1 MERSLNDRRSE
12 QSMNEEEEPG
22 EEEEEEE
29 EEEEVFLCVLCNGHS
44 ARVKSSII
52 H

>member
-29 EEEEVFLCVLCNGHS
+29 EVFLCVLCNGHS